1 MHIKSRKRRPRHV
14 GFMSLVL
21 CLAGAPALGGAP
33 IVVVPSTSAGG
44 GPLSGGDFSAFTTI
58 APGVP
63 TGPLV
68 GGDFTLTAGL
78 TRPRD
83 RPPVGEQV
91 FADGFEGGG

>member
-1 MHIKSRKRRPRHV
+1 MHINGGPRQL
-14 GFMSLVL
+14 GTISLIF
-21 CLAGAPALGGAP
+21 CLVCAPALGSAP
-33 IVVVPSTSAGG
+33 IGVVASPSAGG
-44 GPLSGGDFSAFTTI
+44 GQLSGGDFSAFTTI

-63 TGPLV
+63 TGPLA

-83 RPPVGEQV
+83 RLAGEDRV